1 MADSK
6 ENDKFDLGF
15 KGLIFMIDAPPLVCK
30 VEGSS
35 QYSRRVA
42 SKLTWW

>member
-1 MADSK
+1 MT
-6 ENDKFDLGF
+6 NLIWDL
-15 KGLIFMIDAPPLVCK
+15 KGKYVGTFMIDAPPLVCK

-35 QYSRRVA
+35 QYSRRVG